1 MMIVMKEGATQ
12 AEVDAVIRRVESVG
26 AHAHISAGE
35 LVTVIGAIGDRE
47 HVANLGLEGAPGVDH
62 LVPILKPYKLA
73 SLQYRRGDRTVL
85 EIDGRRIGGEH
96 FATIAGPCT
105 VESRE
110 VLLDAARTVRDAGAQ
125 FLRGGAYK
133 PRTSPYSF
141 QGLGEAGL
149 RLLAEAK
156 AETGLPIVTE
166 LMDVRDLEPVLEVAD
181 VVQLGARNMQNYT
194 LLTEVG
200 RAGKPVLLK
209 RGLSATLEE
218 LLMAAEYILKEGNEQ
233 VMLCER
239 GIRTYE
245 PSYRFTLDLMA
256 VPVLRELTH
265 LPIVI
270 DPSHAAGKRSL
281 VEPLS
286 LAAAA
291 AGADG
296 IIVEIHPSPEDAVC
310 DGPQALYADDF
321 AAYLRKLEAA
331 AELAGKQF
339 TTVCDAAHAASRVLP
354 RRDRVRIAVLGVG
367 LIGGSIGLA
376 AREYVEDAEVVG
388 FGRDPERLRMAVERG
403 AIHRAAASMDEAV
416 EGAQLCFACA
426 PVGVLPELVRA
437 ALEASGPDTVV
448 TDVGSTKQDLVERT
462 PDPRFVGGHPIAGA
476 ETAGVEHARADLFQG
491 AVWYLT
497 PHEQSGGLL
506 YERLHR
512 FVVDVGARPVAVDA
526 ETHDRLVAVFSHL
539 PHVLA
544 NVLASQAAGRLLE
557 HGEALR
563 QVGPSFR
570 DMTRVAGANT
580 AMWSDIYRSN
590 RAAIIEEI
598 SAFRRELDEVE
609 NLLRD
614 GGVEGWNDRARDD
627 RRALLEAGSAE
638 GPVHELRITVPNR
651 PGIVAQVALELGRAG
666 VNIVDM
672 ALAPASDMRT
682 GAMTLWIAGDSQA
695 TRARELIEALGFP
708 VGSE

>member
-12 AEVDAVIRRVESVG
+12 AEIDAVVKRVESVG

-73 SLQYRRGDRTVL
+73 SLQYRREQRTVL

-218 LLMAAEYILKEGNEQ
+218 LLMAAEYVLKEGNEQ

-296 IIVEIHPSPEDAVC
+296 IIVEIHPCPEEAVC
-310 DGPQALYADDF
+310 DGPQALHAEDF
-321 AAYLRKLEAA
+321 APYLRKLEAA

-339 TTVCDAAHAASRVLP
+339 STV
-354 RRDRVRIAVLGVG
+354 
-367 LIGGSIGLA
+367 
-376 AREYVEDAEVVG
+376 
-388 FGRDPERLRMAVERG
+388 
-403 AIHRAAASMDEAV
+403 
-416 EGAQLCFACA
+416 
-426 PVGVLPELVRA
+426 
-437 ALEASGPDTVV
+437 
-448 TDVGSTKQDLVERT
+448 
-462 PDPRFVGGHPIAGA
+462 
-476 ETAGVEHARADLFQG
+476 
-491 AVWYLT
+491 
-497 PHEQSGGLL
+497 
-506 YERLHR
+506 
-512 FVVDVGARPVAVDA
+512 
-526 ETHDRLVAVFSHL
+526 
-539 PHVLA
+539 
-544 NVLASQAAGRLLE
+544 
-557 HGEALR
+557 
-563 QVGPSFR
+563 
-570 DMTRVAGANT
+570 
-580 AMWSDIYRSN
+580 
-590 RAAIIEEI
+590 
-598 SAFRRELDEVE
+598 
-609 NLLRD
+609 
-614 GGVEGWNDRARDD
+614 
-627 RRALLEAGSAE
+627 
-638 GPVHELRITVPNR
+638 
-651 PGIVAQVALELGRAG
+651 
-666 VNIVDM
+666 
-672 ALAPASDMRT
+672 
-682 GAMTLWIAGDSQA
+682 
-695 TRARELIEALGFP
+695 
-708 VGSE
+708 

>member
-1 MMIVMKEGATQ
+1 MMIVMKEGATE
-12 AEVDAVIRRVESVG
+12 AEIAAVVKRVASVG

-47 HVANLGLEGAPGVDH
+47 HVANLGLDGAPGVDH

-73 SLQYRRGDRTVL
+73 SLQYRREQRTVL
-85 EIDGRRIGGEH
+85 EIDGRRIGGDH

-110 VLLDAARTVRDAGAQ
+110 VLLDAAHSVKDAGAQ

-149 RLLAEAK
+149 RLLSEAK

-166 LMDVRDLEPVLEVAD
+166 LLDVRDLEPVLEVAD

-218 LLMAAEYILKEGNEQ
+218 LLMAAEYVLKEGNEQ

-296 IIVEIHPSPEDAVC
+296 IIVEIHPSPEEAVC

-339 TTVCDAAHAASRVLP
+339 TTV
-354 RRDRVRIAVLGVG
+354 
-367 LIGGSIGLA
+367 
-376 AREYVEDAEVVG
+376 
-388 FGRDPERLRMAVERG
+388 
-403 AIHRAAASMDEAV
+403 
-416 EGAQLCFACA
+416 Q
-426 PVGVLPELVRA
+426 
-437 ALEASGPDTVV
+437 
-448 TDVGSTKQDLVERT
+448 
-462 PDPRFVGGHPIAGA
+462 
-476 ETAGVEHARADLFQG
+476 
-491 AVWYLT
+491 
-497 PHEQSGGLL
+497 
-506 YERLHR
+506 
-512 FVVDVGARPVAVDA
+512 
-526 ETHDRLVAVFSHL
+526 
-539 PHVLA
+539 
-544 NVLASQAAGRLLE
+544 
-557 HGEALR
+557 
-563 QVGPSFR
+563 
-570 DMTRVAGANT
+570 
-580 AMWSDIYRSN
+580 
-590 RAAIIEEI
+590 
-598 SAFRRELDEVE
+598 
-609 NLLRD
+609 
-614 GGVEGWNDRARDD
+614 
-627 RRALLEAGSAE
+627 
-638 GPVHELRITVPNR
+638 
-651 PGIVAQVALELGRAG
+651 
-666 VNIVDM
+666 
-672 ALAPASDMRT
+672 
-682 GAMTLWIAGDSQA
+682 
-695 TRARELIEALGFP
+695 
-708 VGSE
+708 